1 MKSLKKWFKQWM
13 MTPEER
19 YLCESSDVVD
29 LENRQR
35 LIARGQAPYQVS
47 TRNVLFGQKYQ

>member
-1 MKSLKKWFKQWM
+1 MITLKKWFTKWM

-19 YLCESSDVVD
+19 YLSESSDAID

-35 LIARGQAPYQVS
+35 LLARGQAPYQVS

>member
-1 MKSLKKWFKQWM
+1 MKSFKKWFKKWM